1 MFIITCFP
9 YSSLGITSWNSGNNT
24 AGGDEEINSNDD
36 QSESMD
42 DGDGELFDDA
52 YEGETYDDVVG
63 SWEQGVVESDNSVVY
78 AEQLTINQAITK
90 CRCLVK
96 MVGKSSILSMFFA
109 HYKEKLKIKSSM
121 MIDCRSRW
129 NSTFRLIRTVLL
141 HKPIINRLYAEK
153 YGLNLTKSQR
163 SR

>member
-1 MFIITCFP
+1 M
-9 YSSLGITSWNSGNNT
+9 TSWNVGNNT
-24 AGGDEEINSNDD
+24 TGGDEEIHSNDD

-42 DGDGELFDDA
+42 YSDGELVDDDHS
-52 YEGETYDDVVG
+52 GETYDDVVG
-63 SWEQGVVESDNSVVY
+63 NWEEGVVESANSAVY
-78 AEQLTINQAITK
+78 AEQLTINQAIIK

-109 HYKEKLKIKSSM
+109 HYKEQLKIKSSM

-129 NSTFRLIRTVLL
+129 NSTFRLVRTVLL
-141 HKPIINRLYAEK
+141 HKPIITRLYAEK